1 MNMTANNKS
10 EDQFKGDGNSGNDD
24 MSKGDGNGG
33 KV

>member
-10 EDQFKGDGNSGNDD
+10 EDKLKGDGNSGNDD